1 VLALG
6 GLLTFYF
13 LRDGARGWAWLTRE
27 THPDRRAELERVV
40 RSGVDVLGG
49 YMGGTA
55 IISLVG
61 AASQWVIM
69 VVLGLPFAV
78 PVSVLSFFAGFIP
91 YLGSFLST
99 LMVLLVGLAYGSA
112 TDIVILLVY
121 TVVFNII
128 QGNVVTPLV
137 YRNSV
142 HLHAAVILLAI
153 PAGGAIA
160 GIAGMFLAV
169 PVLGLVAITWRP
181 VIRLFESSPTAAV
194 RPETA
199 DAPS

>member
-1 VLALG
+1 
-6 GLLTFYF
+6 
-13 LRDGARGWAWLTRE
+13 
-27 THPDRRAELERVV
+27 
-40 RSGVDVLGG
+40 
-49 YMGGTA
+49 
-55 IISLVG
+55 
-61 AASQWVIM
+61 
-69 VVLGLPFAV
+69 
-78 PVSVLSFFAGFIP
+78 
-91 YLGSFLST
+91 
-99 LMVLLVGLAYGSA
+99 MVLLVGLAYGSA